1 MKVRVHALSLKSV
14 VCVRC
19 LRVLSAFL
27 LLPLICLLLQK
38 LMWVP
43 LVILVPA
50 SLVSVSYIVEMVTER
65 QEHMAARPGQFDW
78 TYPRLSDLWVTFY
91 GLVVL
96 LFLRLTL
103 CRFVFTPL
111 GNRIL
116 PTVAEKKGKWTE
128 AARADRVQ
136 RFSVCMFKSE
146 KQRTRTDGQR
156 TRRWLAADLTRAP
169 GL

>member
-1 MKVRVHALSLKSV
+1 
-14 VCVRC
+14 
-19 LRVLSAFL
+19 
-27 LLPLICLLLQK
+27 
-38 LMWVP
+38 MWVP

-136 RFSVCMFKSE
+136 RFSVCMFKSA

-156 TRRWLAADLTRAP
+156 SRCP
-169 GL
+169 GLPRARITLPGL

>member
-1 MKVRVHALSLKSV
+1 
-14 VCVRC
+14 
-19 LRVLSAFL
+19 
-27 LLPLICLLLQK
+27 
-38 LMWVP
+38 MWIP

-65 QEHMAARPGQFDW
+65 QEYMAARPGQFDW

-111 GNRIL
+111 GDRIL

-128 AARADRVQ
+128 AARTDRVQ
-136 RFSVCMFKSE
+136 RFSVCMFKSDQP
-146 KQRTRTDGQR
+146 QRTGAQTDGEM
-156 TRRWLAADLTRAP
+156 AAVWSMDRPRARLGLP